1 MFIASDFNV
10 KFFELVDK
18 ILLQKVNKT
27 IFVIFYQTIVN
38 HQTKSHPLLKITNGT
53 TEFSK

>member
-18 ILLQKVNKT
+18 ILLQKANKT